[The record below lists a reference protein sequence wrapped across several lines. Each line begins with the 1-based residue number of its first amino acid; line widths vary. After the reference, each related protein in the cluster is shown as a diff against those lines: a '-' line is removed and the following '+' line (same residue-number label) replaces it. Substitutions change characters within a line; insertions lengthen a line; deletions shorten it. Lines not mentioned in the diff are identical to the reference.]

1 MIKRGGSKI
10 LALTLLGLSAFSPM
24 MAIVAK
30 TGKTEAVAEASSVS
44 QMRKTGNSR
53 TPREPATYG
62 FDVDVLGL
70 WRAGKTA
77 LATEKQRVRSYVEQI
92 AEYEG
97 RSLDGAQY
105 TYNDL
110 YYDNNERAGYVVDFS
125 ADGKDG
131 YAIFFMIEGEPT
143 LAEINFDA
151 CSPYSGRAGKY
162 LYPSFGT
169 YAVKDD
175 FGNVEVLQEDN
186 NFAMSSD
193 KGDEKKC
200 A

>member
-1 MIKRGGSKI
+1 MKGIGKSKV
-10 LALTLLGLSAFSPM
+10 LVMALLGLSAFSPM
-24 MAIVAK
+24 AAVVAGS
-30 TGKTEAVAEASSVS
+30 GKPAAVAAAETTRASHARSAE
-44 QMRKTGNSR
+44 NLR
-53 TPREPATYG
+53 TPREPETYG
-62 FDVDVLGL
+62 FGVDVLGS
-70 WRAGKTA
+70 WRAEEKM
-77 LATEKQRVRSYVEQI
+77 LAVERQKVRSYVEQV
-92 AEYEG
+92 AGYEG

-131 YAIFFMIEGEPT
+131 YAIFFVIEGNPT

-151 CSPYSGRAGKY
+151 RSPYSGRAGKY

-186 NFAMSSD
+186 NLQ
-193 KGDEKKC
+193 
-200 A
+200 